1 MSTATAGTEQASE
14 FDRGIAVAA
23 RPGAASV
30 YDAELDGG
38 WRIGGGI
45 NGGLLLALV
54 GNALRAELGRDG
66 GHADPFSIS
75 AYYLSAARSGP
86 AEVRTETVRRGRSVS
101 TGAAT
106 LLQTAEDGTAV
117 ERLRALASYGDLA
130 AAEGD
135 VRTSATPPEMPPP
148 DQCIG
153 TEHAPPAFLSQA
165 DLLRRLD
172 LRLDPACVGWAL
184 GEPSGNGRIQGW
196 LRLADGRQPD
206 PLMLLLAVDVLPP
219 VTFDLGLPGW
229 TPTLELTAH
238 VRARPVPGWLR
249 VTHSTRNLAGGFL
262 EEDAEVWDE
271 SGRLVAQSR
280 QLAAVPRGA
289 GSAGAAEGS
298 GR

>member
-1 MSTATAGTEQASE
+1 MSTAAETEQASE
-14 FDRGIAVAA
+14 FDRGTAVSA
-23 RPGAASV
+23 RPGAPSV
-30 YDAELDGG
+30 YGAELDGG

-45 NGGLLLALV
+45 NGGLLLALA
-54 GNALRAELGRDG
+54 GNALRAELGKDG
-66 GHADPFSIS
+66 GHADPLSVS
-75 AYYLSAARSGP
+75 GYYLSAGRPGP
-86 AEVRTETVRRGRSVS
+86 AEIRTETVRRGRSVS

-106 LLQTAEDGTAV
+106 LLQTAEDGTPV
-117 ERLRALASYGDLA
+117 ERLRVLASYGDLS

-148 DQCIG
+148 DQCIS
-153 TEHAPPAFLSQA
+153 TEHAPPDFLSQA

-184 GEPSGNGRIQGW
+184 GKPSGIGRIQGW

-206 PLMLLLAVDVLPP
+206 PLMLLLAVDALPP
-219 VTFDLGLPGW
+219 VTFDLGLFGW

-249 VTHSTRNLAGGFL
+249 VVHSTRNLAGGFL

-280 QLAAVPRGA
+280 QLAAVPRPA
-289 GSAGAAEGS
+289 
-298 GR
+298 